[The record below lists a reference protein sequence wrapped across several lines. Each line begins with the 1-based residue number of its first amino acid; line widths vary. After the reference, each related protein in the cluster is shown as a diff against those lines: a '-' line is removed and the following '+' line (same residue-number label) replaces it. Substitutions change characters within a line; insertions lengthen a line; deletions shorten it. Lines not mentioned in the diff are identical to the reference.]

1 MTRAVL
7 ADKDRNAN
15 LREVPIYSVGEAARY
30 LNLPASTLS
39 SWMKGRDYEVAE
51 GRRKRWEPVIQI
63 ADRPRSLLS
72 FNNLIEAH
80 VLKAIRTRHGVPMRG
95 VLVALHHAREAHGI
109 ERLFLSD
116 ELRAVEYRPEDANAS
131 ANAGALFL
139 EKLGEVEQISEGG
152 QLVIRN
158 ALTRHLERIDRDASG
173 MPIRLFPFVSH
184 YPGRDILIDPRI
196 SFGRPVLAKRGIR
209 VATLVDRIEAHESIE
224 HVASDYGLDP
234 SDIQRALDFFEQ
246 AA

>member
-1 MTRAVL
+1 MARALVQEG
-7 ADKDRNAN
+7 RN
-15 LREVPIYSVGEAARY
+15 LDPREIPLYSVGEAARY

-39 SWMKGRDYEVAE
+39 SWAKGRNYIAE
-51 GRRKRWEPVIQI
+51 GMKKRWGPLIEM
-63 ADRPRSLLS
+63 ADKEGSLLS
-72 FNNLIEAH
+72 FNNLVEAH

-95 VLVALHHAREAHGI
+95 VHIALRQASRVHGI

-116 ELRAVEYRPEDANAS
+116 ELRAVVHRPEDAVKRS
-131 ANAGALFL
+131 AGALFL

-158 ALTRHLERIDRDASG
+158 ALTRHLDRIDRDSSG
-173 MPIRLFPFVSH
+173 MPIRLFPFVARH
-184 YPGRDILIDPRI
+184 PERDVVIDPGV

-209 VATLVDRIEAHESIE
+209 VTTLVDRIEAGESIE
-224 HVASDYGLDP
+224 HVADNYGLDP
-234 SDIQRALDFFEQ
+234 TDVERALDFFEQ

>member
-1 MTRAVL
+1 MGKIGL
-7 ADKDRNAN
+7 DDDSS
-15 LREVPIYSVGEAARY
+15 LDPREVPIYSVGEAARY
-30 LNLPASTLS
+30 LNLPTSTLS
-39 SWMKGRDYEVAE
+39 SWMKGRDYTAE
-51 GRRKRWEPVIQI
+51 GRKKRWAPIIQI
-63 ADRPRSLLS
+63 ADERNSLLS

-95 VLVALHHAREAHGI
+95 VHVALHQAREAHGI
-109 ERLFLSD
+109 GRLFLSD
-116 ELRAVEYRPEDANAS
+116 ELRAVEYRPEDAS
-131 ANAGALFL
+131 ATSAGALFL

-158 ALTRHLERIDRDASG
+158 ALTRHLERIDRDARG
-173 MPIRLFPFVSH
+173 MPVRLFPFVAHS
-184 YPGRDILIDPRI
+184 PGKDILIDPRV

-224 HVASDYGLDP
+224 HVASNYGLDP
-234 SDIQRALDFFEQ
+234 SDVQRALDFFEK